1 MNGTSSNTPSG
12 VPIPIQ
18 LSIQQVRSTVKLIY
32 RGEVFYGTRI
42 PQVVMEESDQEGETI
57 ELIYHGHTYQRKLS
71 PPQPYQK
78 PRALNWRWQ
87 TNTSE
92 Q

>member
-12 VPIPIQ
+12 VPTPIQ
-18 LSIQQVRSTVKLIY
+18 FKSNHQARSKVKLIY
-32 RGEVFYGTRI
+32 RGEVFYAIRT
-42 PQVVMEESDQEGETI
+42 PQVVEEVEQEGKTI
-57 ELIYHGHTYQRKLS
+57 ELIYHGHTYQRKLA

-87 TNTSE
+87 TDTSK

>member
-57 ELIYHGHTYQRKLS
+57 ELIYHGHTYHLLKI
-71 PPQPYQK
+71 
-78 PRALNWRWQ
+78 
-87 TNTSE
+87 
-92 Q
+92 